1 MNVHRDKN
9 SQMKAT
15 RMFSVSMFK
24 KKKEINNVG

>member
-24 KKKEINNVG
+24 KKKKRLTM

>member
-9 SQMKAT
+9 SQIKAT

-24 KKKEINNVG
+24 KKKKRLTM

>member
-9 SQMKAT
+9 FQIKAT

-24 KKKEINNVG
+24 KKEINNVG